1 MAIDQNRNI
10 KLTILSNFYEFYK
23 GCISPIKRPIYV
35 SVFTEG
41 KILEGIVSFL
51 VFFISFVN

>member
-1 MAIDQNRNI
+1 ME
-10 KLTILSNFYEFYK
+10 LSIF
-23 GCISPIKRPIYV
+23 SPIKRPIHV
-35 SVFTEG
+35 TLFTEG